1 MEPAVEKRFR
11 RIESILRETAEGN
24 RQAKLRMDRAEER
37 MDKFDKQLQATRKLV
52 EAGIKIVSRLSA
64 ENRQLS
70 REVREVSRI
79 QKAMLGAHGN
89 GKNGRS

>member
-11 RIESILRETAEGN
+11 RIEAILRETAEGH

-52 EAGIKIVSRLSA
+52 EAGIKFVSRLSV

-79 QKAMLGAHGN
+79 QKAMLGSHGN
-89 GKNGRS
+89 GKNGHN